1 MNRPHSAHQGPKKIY
16 LGNKGKDKNANPQEY
31 LPSIQYKQQNNYNI
45 KEDVFNEELSLLQAS
60 WDELGITPEY
70 RAVFINLAKRVS
82 NSEKKDIFMQEKIN
96 LKKFRDS
103 LLNLKKEIA
112 NRENNLAM
120 LHVIDKK
127 LETVIN
133 TENKANS
140 IDNILQEAVNIIK
153 TLRMN
158 AVNIVSKIIK
168 VNQISAYYSNSG
180 KFDTSRIKPE
190 YFYDHRYLFKMKE
203 DLLFLKNSALSTFIE
218 MNNSE
223 IDAFLTNCAPVPNKI
238 GSSQK
243 IKIPIA
249 DDLMKLITESRYALL
264 QETVLANID
273 KEDMININPKNDFY
287 EENLRRG
294 SSGKNFRNIEE
305 EKYRYNPNRPFIINN
320 NSAKKKNSFF
330 QSKNMSKYIY
340 DLKNINGGNRY
351 NYLFYN
357 NNSKPVNKRLGSAKR
372 KLFNNYVSQNYNV
385 GKRINIEHDIIE
397 SQTHEQF
404 LKKLNGYKSP
414 DKNKNAELNSEAERM
429 ILEDNEVLKDENKR
443 YQTELNEMKM
453 KIQELEEKLKEETSK
468 RENFQNKNKELSQK
482 IKGYIEEIEKN
493 SKIKRKKENE
503 LNSKIEQLQKEK
515 DKNLKEN
522 KDDKQKYEK
531 EKNEMGKIKEEL
543 LEKIKNLENKLKNEE
558 NEKAKREE
566 KINELEKNLK
576 DEKDEREKER
586 LKREEEDKEREEKD
600 KIREENDKKREEE
613 EQKNMEKEYEE
624 KKLQAEEKKKLEEEI
639 NNKNNIIKEK
649 EEENNK
655 IILEKSLIEDEKIK
669 LKNELD
675 KLKEENAKHQ
685 EEINRLKEE
694 NSRMIEAEE
703 QRKKLEEEEKLKKAE
718 EEERKRREE
727 EEERKRKEEEE
738 RKRQEEEEERK
749 RKEEEE
755 RLKREEEERKRQEE
769 EDKDS
774 LILLRD
780 KLENGKE
787 KEKIEE
793 KEVLREEEKFEEKKV
808 KEEKVEKEEKEEE
821 EKEVLR
827 EEEKKEEEEKEVLKK
842 EKIIGEKKEINT
854 EDDKIEIPEENKN
867 NQTRVKYYNEN
878 ISNLTNTITDNIT
891 LDLIPDFLKRA
902 FLLNELIYEDDYYFK
917 GTFPKIIVSTK
928 GEEDNIKNIK
938 GLCSFYYENNE
949 NLKENIIV
957 RINCIFAIDDD
968 YEEQIT
974 LMIDFIKKNVKYN
987 RIELYLL
994 YDKEGDKFIPN
1005 KEAKDLFQ
1013 KKLGYK
1019 WLCVVRDEKLQQRYI
1034 KLYLDNDSDDEKQK
1048 DIENTQN
1055 NFIMNNLTI
1064 ISINNEDNA
1073 YSLKNIIND
1082 RSKENRLNKKNY
1094 NKFINPGPIY
1104 SLLLDN
1110 PRIKKDLNEKRAN
1123 EIKEMKEKLWRFIT
1137 LENGWNSIEDDKK
1150 KIKDLH
1156 CDIKDSIYDEI
1167 EKYLLSKELKCFCDL
1182 CQTNLSINFETNY
1195 SILIDEIY
1203 YNRIS
1208 SDKIKVLKE
1217 KRTKSTFFLI
1227 PSNDNTTFFYVT
1239 QVNKKLKELLMDNEI
1254 NIYEKFL
1261 EFQPSTQKELFDF
1274 SVTSYRDI
1282 TYIPQT
1288 FKKAAKTIYIP
1299 AFSINSHLFSYNF
1312 KDIGKNISMTDQ
1324 ETNTKSFLTSVDE
1337 FLNIEFLPDNN
1348 LKNSFTVVPVEGGT
1362 SDFIIK
1368 DSFIIGIFDNDII
1381 NNEKL
1386 PLLQF
1391 LYVTKDHFIWKKNEE

>member
-127 LETVIN
+127 LETIIN

-223 IDAFLTNCAPVPNKI
+223 IDAFLTNCAPAPNKI

-429 ILEDNEVLKDENKR
+429 ILEDNEVLKEENKR
-443 YQTELNEMKM
+443 YKTELNEMKM

-727 EEERKRKEEEE
+727 EE

-755 RLKREEEERKRQEE
+755 RLKREEEERKRKEE
-769 EDKDS
+769 EDKDKDKDS

-1013 KKLGYK
+1013 KKLGFK

-1064 ISINNEDNA
+1064 ISVNNEDNA

>member
-738 RKRQEEEEERK
+738 ERKRKEEEERKRQEEEEERK

-787 KEKIEE
+787 KEKI
-793 KEVLREEEKFEEKKV
+793 
-808 KEEKVEKEEKEEE
+808 
-821 EKEVLR
+821 
-827 EEEKKEEEEKEVLKK
+827 EEKEVLKK

-1013 KKLGYK
+1013 KKLGFK

-1064 ISINNEDNA
+1064 ISVNNEDNA

>member
-1 MNRPHSAHQGPKKIY
+1 M
-16 LGNKGKDKNANPQEY
+16 
-31 LPSIQYKQQNNYNI
+31 
-45 KEDVFNEELSLLQAS
+45 
-60 WDELGITPEY
+60 
-70 RAVFINLAKRVS
+70 
-82 NSEKKDIFMQEKIN
+82 
-96 LKKFRDS
+96 
-103 LLNLKKEIA
+103 
-112 NRENNLAM
+112 
-120 LHVIDKK
+120 
-127 LETVIN
+127 
-133 TENKANS
+133 
-140 IDNILQEAVNIIK
+140 
-153 TLRMN
+153 
-158 AVNIVSKIIK
+158 
-168 VNQISAYYSNSG
+168 
-180 KFDTSRIKPE
+180 
-190 YFYDHRYLFKMKE
+190 
-203 DLLFLKNSALSTFIE
+203 
-218 MNNSE
+218 
-223 IDAFLTNCAPVPNKI
+223 
-238 GSSQK
+238 
-243 IKIPIA
+243 
-249 DDLMKLITESRYALL
+249 
-264 QETVLANID
+264 
-273 KEDMININPKNDFY
+273 
-287 EENLRRG
+287 
-294 SSGKNFRNIEE
+294 
-305 EKYRYNPNRPFIINN
+305 
-320 NSAKKKNSFF
+320 
-330 QSKNMSKYIY
+330 
-340 DLKNINGGNRY
+340 
-351 NYLFYN
+351 
-357 NNSKPVNKRLGSAKR
+357 
-372 KLFNNYVSQNYNV
+372 
-385 GKRINIEHDIIE
+385 
-397 SQTHEQF
+397 
-404 LKKLNGYKSP
+404 
-414 DKNKNAELNSEAERM
+414 
-429 ILEDNEVLKDENKR
+429 
-443 YQTELNEMKM
+443 
-453 KIQELEEKLKEETSK
+453 
-468 RENFQNKNKELSQK
+468 
-482 IKGYIEEIEKN
+482 
-493 SKIKRKKENE
+493 
-503 LNSKIEQLQKEK
+503 
-515 DKNLKEN
+515 
-522 KDDKQKYEK
+522 
-531 EKNEMGKIKEEL
+531 
-543 LEKIKNLENKLKNEE
+543 
-558 NEKAKREE
+558 
-566 KINELEKNLK
+566 
-576 DEKDEREKER
+576 
-586 LKREEEDKEREEKD
+586 
-600 KIREENDKKREEE
+600 
-613 EQKNMEKEYEE
+613 
-624 KKLQAEEKKKLEEEI
+624 
-639 NNKNNIIKEK
+639 
-649 EEENNK
+649 
-655 IILEKSLIEDEKIK
+655 
-669 LKNELD
+669 
-675 KLKEENAKHQ
+675 
-685 EEINRLKEE
+685 
-694 NSRMIEAEE
+694 
-703 QRKKLEEEEKLKKAE
+703 
-718 EEERKRREE
+718 
-727 EEERKRKEEEE
+727 
-738 RKRQEEEEERK
+738 
-749 RKEEEE
+749 
-755 RLKREEEERKRQEE
+755 
-769 EDKDS
+769 
-774 LILLRD
+774 
-780 KLENGKE
+780 
-787 KEKIEE
+787 
-793 KEVLREEEKFEEKKV
+793 
-808 KEEKVEKEEKEEE
+808 
-821 EKEVLR
+821 
-827 EEEKKEEEEKEVLKK
+827 KK

-1013 KKLGYK
+1013 KKLGFK